1 MDTYHTGKRPM
12 NSGYV
17 SYREEANAFW
27 LDMIKGFGNEA
38 SEIKIVFM

>member
-1 MDTYHTGKRPM
+1 MIRIQ
-12 NSGYV
+12 N
-17 SYREEANAFW
+17 REEANAFW